1 MRSQQFEAKSAAN
14 LAFSHYLRTGRRLP
28 DSAFALDEVRM
39 EAKFNPNHD
48 PENGQFTFGPGGPN
62 WGRSRSSPTSQAR
75 PASRATPTVRT
86 SPPPSVRPLTPA
98 AKPDIGALSARYETR
113 SGGDPGRISSGAND
127 PGGIS
132 YGSHQLSSKKGTAD
146 DFIAS
151 PEARAW
157 AKQFLDLKAGTPEFG
172 KQWKAVAAREPS
184 AFEGAQKAYIGRT
197 LYEPAVK
204 RVAKA
209 TGYNLDIA
217 HEAVRQVTYSVSV
230 QHGGAAIIL
239 SRAVSQT
246 DTKFKR
252 TDASYQKQLIENIYS
267 QRTEYTRAVTRR
279 SLPGDAK
286 SLNNAIKTRFPSERD
301 DALRLLRGG

>member
-1 MRSQQFEAKSAAN
+1 MRYPEFETKSAGDA
-14 LAFSHYLRTGRRLP
+14 AFTHWLRTGRRFP
-28 DSAFALDEVRM
+28 DNAFTRDDART
-39 EAKFNPNHD
+39 EAKFNPYHD
-48 PENGQFTFGPGGPN
+48 PANGQFTFGPGGAN
-62 WGRSRSSPTSQAR
+62 WGRPSSSPAAQTRPTSG
-75 PASRATPTVRT
+75 ATPTART
-86 SPPPSVRPLTPA
+86 SPAPDAQTPVPV
-98 AKPDIGALSARYETR
+98 AKPNIGALSARYETQA
-113 SGGDPGRISSGAND
+113 GGDPGRISSGKND

-132 YGSHQLSSKKGTAD
+132 YGSHQLSSKRGTAD

-252 TDASYQKQLIENIYS
+252 TDASYQRQLIENIYS
-267 QRTEYTRAVTRR
+267 QRTEYTRAVMRR
-279 SLPGDAK
+279 SRPVDAK
-286 SLNNAIKTRFPSERD
+286 GLNNAIKNRFPSERD
-301 DALRLLRGG
+301 YALRLLLGG